1 MYDELKSPF
10 PHLFHHLKW
19 CICAKIYAAAS
30 ALFPVSPANSMTL
43 RGSTEIRD
51 VRGVVGK
58 LTAPQPTDGDI
69 ICSCH
74 SLLFSSGFKVPRHSS
89 LPEEIRVRRL
99 TKFTDINHSQKNL
112 L

>member
-1 MYDELKSPF
+1 MYEELKSPF

-19 CICAKIYAAAS
+19 CICANIYTAAS
-30 ALFPVSPANSMTL
+30 ALFPVSPTNSMII
-43 RGSTEIRD
+43 RGSIEIRD
-51 VRGVVGK
+51 VRGIVGK
-58 LTAPQPTDGDI
+58 LTAPQSKEGDI

-74 SLLFSSGFKVPRHSS
+74 RLLFSSGFKVPRHSS

-99 TKFTDINHSQKNL
+99 TEFTDINHSQKNL